1 MKTKTVNKLSCNE
14 VAKYVCENLDEYLN
28 SRECRAI
35 RKHLQ
40 TCPKCTKQLDSL
52 KKTVILYR
60 NCPDSRY
67 FSTSP
72 QEVDGWFV
80 IDDSEGIIPTY
91 NYNTLAQFLFL
102 IILFLLS
109 EPFLP
114 NSASYH

>member
-28 SRECRAI
+28 SRECSAI

-52 KKTVILYR
+52 KKTVIPISKLP
-60 NCPDSRY
+60 CSRH
-67 FSTSP
+67 FNSDP

-80 IDDSEGIIPTY
+80 IVDNEGIIPC
-91 NYNTLAQFLFL
+91 
-102 IILFLLS
+102 
-109 EPFLP
+109 
-114 NSASYH
+114 